1 MTHPNLER
9 LRRYASAWIMGD
21 GAGALAFLAP
31 GVVMHVP
38 GRNAVSG
45 DYHGVEGLREYAE
58 RLRVAL
64 GEGGTFA
71 VKGFHDLL
79 AGDDHAVALV
89 HEHAARPAAGKTID
103 LHRAIVYD
111 LRDGMIAEIWIH
123 ETDQY
128 AFDEFLAG

>member
-9 LRRYASAWIMGD
+9 LRHYASSWIMGD

-31 GVVMHVP
+31 EVVMHVP

-45 DYHGVEGLREYAE
+45 DYHGVKGLREYAE

-71 VKGFHDLL
+71 VKAFHDLL
-79 AGDDHAVALV
+79 ATDDHAVALV
-89 HEHAARPAAGKTID
+89 HEHASRPAAGKTID
-103 LHRAIVYD
+103 LHRAVVYD

-128 AFDEFLAG
+128 AFDEFLTG